1 MTAAIAIAAVLVA
14 LAVAH
19 WTVCRLRR
27 AESHCDRLIREAH
40 GRADAAREIDALELI
55 PLPACDPAW
64 DAGLERL
71 WDTTRDNHTT
81 TEGDS

>member
-1 MTAAIAIAAVLVA
+1 VTAAIAIAAVLVA

-40 GRADAAREIDALELI
+40 GRADAAREWDDIALAYN
-55 PLPACDPAW
+55 LPAYSGPEPNA
-64 DAGLERL
+64 ALERL
-71 WDTTRDNHTT
+71 RQDITDEHTK
-81 TEGDS
+81 GD